1 MELTIVQVRSVKER
15 EKEPTEYKSNSPLI
29 EQKWKFY
36 IGLRLVMS
44 YISLFLDVQKELED
58 KERGGGGVGS
68 FGHKT

>member
-1 MELTIVQVRSVKER
+1 
-15 EKEPTEYKSNSPLI
+15 
-29 EQKWKFY
+29 
-36 IGLRLVMS
+36 MS